1 MANNNNQ
8 QAAKH
13 AADAGRDSA
22 RKAADEGKKVID
34 NVTAMSREAK
44 EEAAASAKEA
54 ARAGAEIANDVA
66 GTMRETAQSGF
77 ALASETAHRSMDQM
91 TKMFGLSGERAEQA
105 ARQSSQNLDV
115 MMQCSTVLAQ
125 GFQTISREWMNY
137 AQGNVQRNVEGF
149 SAILRSRSPRD
160 VMAAQSELLKQ
171 NMEGLL
177 NGGAKIAQLSAEVA
191 NEAVQKITASQS
203 QAA

>member
-13 AADAGRDSA
+13 AVEAGRDSA

-34 NVTAMSREAK
+34 NVSAMTRKATED
-44 EEAAASAKEA
+44 AAAGGKEA

-66 GTMRETAQSGF
+66 GTMRETAQSGL
-77 ALASETAHRSMDQM
+77 ALASETAQRSMDQM

-105 ARQSSQNLDV
+105 ARQSSQNLDIL
-115 MMQCSTVLAQ
+115 MQCSTVLAQ
-125 GFQTISREWMNY
+125 GFQMMSREWMSY
-137 AQGNVQRNVEGF
+137 AQGSMQRNVEGF
-149 SAILRSRSPRD
+149 SAILRSRNPRD
-160 VMAAQSELLKQ
+160 AMAAQSELLKQ

>member
-13 AADAGRDSA
+13 AVEAGRDGA
-22 RKAADEGKKVID
+22 LKAAHEGKKVID
-34 NVTAMSREAK
+34 NVTAMSRKAMDD
-44 EEAAASAKEA
+44 ATANGKEA
-54 ARAGAEIANDVA
+54 VRAGAEIANDVA
-66 GTMRETAQSGF
+66 GTARETAQSGM
-77 ALASETAHRSMDQM
+77 ALASETAQRSMDQM

-115 MMQCSTVLAQ
+115 LLQCSTVLAH
-125 GFQTISREWMNY
+125 GFQTISCEWMSY
-137 AQGNVQRNVEGF
+137 AQGSMQRNVEGL
-149 SAILRSRSPRD
+149 SAILRSRNPRD
-160 VMAAQSELLKQ
+160 AMAAQSELLKQ

-191 NEAVQKITASQS
+191 NEAVQKITAGQS